1 VTTDYRAP
9 RGFSVLLA
17 ERAGL
22 LDAPHYREQVEAIA
36 AAIVRALRENKKVL
50 WCGNG
55 GSAAEAQHMAAE
67 LSGRYLRERPG
78 LYSEALSVNSST
90 LTCVGNDYGY
100 DFIFSRQVEA
110 FAQPGDVV
118 IGMTTS
124 GTSRNVVLALEAA
137 KARGAIAVAFTGNG
151 GGAVAEIADL
161 VLMGPDGYAALVQEV
176 HQVMAH
182 IVCDLVEQTLIF
194 DDGLGWPSVDEAQDG
209 RESTDGLA

>member
-1 VTTDYRAP
+1 MNYHGR
-9 RGFSVLLA
+9 RGFEVLLA
-17 ERAGL
+17 DRRGL
-22 LDAPHYREQVEAIA
+22 LDAPHYRDQVET
-36 AAIVRALRENKKVL
+36 IVEALVTALRRGKKVL

-67 LSGRYLRERPG
+67 LSGRFLRERPG

-100 DFIFSRQVEA
+100 DYVFSRQVEA

-124 GTSRNVVLALEAA
+124 GGSANVVLALEAA
-137 KARGAIAVAFTGNG
+137 KRRGAVTVAFTGNG
-151 GGAVAEIADL
+151 GGRVAEIADHSL
-161 VLMGPDGYAALVQEV
+161 IGPDGYAAIVQEV

-182 IVCDLVEQTLIF
+182 IVCDLVEQRLIF
-194 DDGLGWPSVDEAQDG
+194 EGGIP
-209 RESTDGLA
+209 

>member
-1 VTTDYRAP
+1 MDRAVDYKGR
-9 RGFSVLLA
+9 RGFDELLA
-17 ERAGL
+17 DRQGL
-22 LDAPHYREQVEAIA
+22 LDAPRYREQVTAIA
-36 AAIVRALRENKKVL
+36 DAVVKALRAGKKVL

-67 LSGRYLRERPG
+67 LSGRFLRERPG

-90 LTCVGNDYGY
+90 LTCIGNDYGY
-100 DFIFSRQVEA
+100 DRVFARQVEA

-124 GTSRNVVLALEAA
+124 GESRNVVLALEAA
-137 KARGAIAVAFTGNG
+137 RARGAVTIAFTGNG
-151 GGAVAEIADL
+151 GGTVAKVSDL
-161 VLMGPDGYAALVQEV
+161 SLVGPNGYAAIVQEV

-194 DDGLGWPSVDEAQDG
+194 E
-209 RESTDGLA
+209 DGLA

>member
-1 VTTDYRAP
+1 VNYHGKRD
-9 RGFSVLLA
+9 FA
-17 ERAGL
+17 ELMADRCGIF
-22 LDAPHYREQVEAIA
+22 DAPHYRAQVER
-36 AAIVRALRENKKVL
+36 IVEVIVAALRDGKKVL

-78 LYSEALSVNSST
+78 LNSEALSVNSST

-100 DFIFSRQVEA
+100 EHVFSRQVEA
-110 FAQPGDVV
+110 FAHPGDVV

-137 KARGAIAVAFTGNG
+137 KRRGAIAIAFTGNG
-151 GGAVAEIADL
+151 GGKVAEVADHSL
-161 VLMGPDGYAALVQEV
+161 VGPDGYAAIVQEV

-182 IVCDLVEQTLIF
+182 IVCDLVEQQLIF
-194 DDGLGWPSVDEAQDG
+194 EGGIP
-209 RESTDGLA
+209 

>member
-1 VTTDYRAP
+1 MSKAAYEGQ
-9 RGFSVLLA
+9 RGFDELLA
-17 ERAGL
+17 DRDGL
-22 LDAPHYREQVEAIA
+22 LHAPHYRGQVEAIA
-36 AAIVRALRENKKVL
+36 GAIVAALRAGKKVL

-78 LYSEALSVNSST
+78 LHSEALSVNSST

-100 DFIFSRQVEA
+100 DYVFARQVEA
-110 FAQPGDVV
+110 FAHPGDVV

-137 KARGAIAVAFTGNG
+137 RKRGAVTVAFTGNG
-151 GGAVAEIADL
+151 GGRVAEVSDL
-161 VLMGPDGYAALVQEV
+161 VLLGPDGYAAIVQEV

-182 IVCDLVEQTLIF
+182 IVCDLVEQRLIF
-194 DDGLGWPSVDEAQDG
+194 EDGIA
-209 RESTDGLA
+209 